1 MLRTFTANRYHP
13 PEVLSLSLSDDPNG
27 DSDGVLVTS
36 TVGGAT
42 ATLTGTNLGGDLLAS
57 RVTWNGVPVP
67 GVRMGTPHTSLV
79 FSVPP
84 GPGGPVVVGV
94 EVGGQSAVVVPGV
107 TLPVVTYRAPTLGA
121 PSLYDST
128 DPFECSRTS
137 SLAITGGNATL
148 LLVGSDFGDGSATVV
163 YVVVWISLLSRY
175 LADHSSRL
183 LRFVL
188 SYVACGCQDCWR
200 SPGVRGPAPIVPQ

>member
-1 MLRTFTANRYHP
+1 MPFFTTSNGLKMLRTFTVSRYHP
-13 PEVLSLSLSDDPNG
+13 PEVLSLSLSDDSNG

-42 ATLTGTNLGGDLLAS
+42 ATLTGTNFGGDMLAS
-57 RVTWNGVPVP
+57 RVTWNGVTVS
-67 GVRMGTPHTSLV
+67 GVRIGTPHTSLM

-84 GPGGPVVVGV
+84 GPGGPVVLGV

-107 TLPVVTYRAPTLGA
+107 TLPVVAYRAPTLGA

-128 DPFECSRTS
+128 DPFECSRMS

-163 YVVVWISLLSRY
+163 YVIVSASSLVELTT
-175 LADHSSRL
+175 L
-183 LRFVL
+183 LGFFGL
-188 SYVACGCQDCWR
+188 
-200 SPGVRGPAPIVPQ
+200 